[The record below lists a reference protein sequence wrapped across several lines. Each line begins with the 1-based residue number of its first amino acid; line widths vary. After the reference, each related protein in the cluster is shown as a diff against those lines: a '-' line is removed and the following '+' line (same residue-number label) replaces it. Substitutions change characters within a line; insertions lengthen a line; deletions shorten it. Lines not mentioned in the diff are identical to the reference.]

1 MLSFWEKNYLNN
13 SDTLIVGSGFTGLH
27 VALELKK
34 EQPDRKILVI
44 DKGGMPNGASTKN
57 AGFACFGSVTELLD
71 DLQTMKEDEVVAL
84 VKKRWQ
90 GLQKMQEL
98 VSSKEMD
105 LKPFGGFELIEKE
118 QEAALDKVEYINQLI
133 EPIFEKDVFCT
144 RKDLIERFG
153 LSSQKIT
160 NLIYNPFEAQLNPVL
175 LLNSLVEQ
183 CRSMGIYILNGYEVT
198 SIEGSGPYTISLE
211 EQIKLDT
218 RQVILCTNAFTSKL
232 TDVGEDLQPGRGQVI
247 ITTPIDDLK
256 IKGVFHWEAGYY
268 YFRNYQN
275 RLLIGGGRNLDKEAE
290 NTTENGLTS
299 LIQEDLEKRLRE
311 VILPNETFKI
321 ESSWSGIMAFGKSKM
336 PKVEVD
342 TQNIIVGAGLNG
354 MGVALSAK
362 IGEEVAH
369 LALNQI

>member
-1 MLSFWEKNYLNN
+1 MLSFWEKNYLND
-13 SDTLIVGSGFTGLH
+13 SDTLIIGSGFTGLYT
-27 VALELKK
+27 ALELKK
-34 EQPDRKILVI
+34 EQPERKILII
-44 DKGGMPNGASTKN
+44 DKGGIPNGASTKN

-71 DLQTMKEDEVVAL
+71 DLQTMEEDEVIAL
-84 VKKRWQ
+84 VQKRWQ

-118 QEAALDKVEYINQLI
+118 QEEALDKMDYINQLI
-133 EPIFEKDVFCT
+133 EPIFEKGVFCT

-153 LSSQKIT
+153 LSSQRIT
-160 NLIYNPFEAQLNPVL
+160 NLIYNPFEAQLNPLL

-183 CRSMGIYILNGYEVT
+183 CRLMGIQVVSGYEIT
-198 SIEGSGPYTISLE
+198 SIEGSGPFKVSLE

-218 RQVILCTNAFTSKL
+218 HQVIVCTNAFSRKL
-232 TDVGEDLQPGRGQVI
+232 TDIGEDLQPGRGQVI
-247 ITTPIDDLK
+247 ITTPIEDLK
-256 IKGVFHWEAGYY
+256 IKGVFHWESGYY

-275 RLLIGGGRNLDKEAE
+275 RLLLGGGRNLDKETE
-290 NTTENGLTS
+290 NTTKNGLTP

-311 VILPNETFKI
+311 VILPNEKFEI
-321 ESSWSGIMAFGKSKM
+321 EARWSGIMAFGKSKM

-342 TQNIIVGAGLNG
+342 AQNIILGAGLNG